1 MATVLVVDDEFG
13 IAELFEAILTDEGHR
28 VLTAI
33 NGRHG
38 LQMLAAERVNLIFL
52 DYMMPIMDGAAML
65 EALARDPG
73 LRRVPVVLMSSM
85 TEAAVDERCRGYAR
99 FMRKPFKVAQVVA
112 LTAEMLGRNKELDQ
126 AGRD

>member
-28 VLTAI
+28 VLAAI

-38 LQMLAAERVNLIFL
+38 LEMLAAESAQLVFL

-65 EALARDPG
+65 DAMVRDPE
-73 LRRVPVVLMSSM
+73 LRRIPVVLMSSM
-85 TEAAVDERCRGYAR
+85 PEAAVDERCRGYAR

-112 LTAEMLGRNKELDQ
+112 LTAEMLGRN
-126 AGRD
+126 AGRG

>member
-38 LQMLAAERVNLIFL
+38 LEILAAEATNLIFL

-65 EALARDPG
+65 NAIVRDPE
-73 LRRVPVVLMSSM
+73 LRRIPVVLMSSL
-85 TEAAVDERCRGYAR
+85 TEGAVEERCRGYAR

-112 LTAEMLGRNKELDQ
+112 LTGEMLGLT
-126 AGRD
+126 AGRA